1 MTIQIAPIEYWKDL
15 TINEAKLY
23 CFSLNID
30 DQVGWRFPTYAEMF
44 SLCGNA
50 QYAVATFAYL
60 DFWYICDTG
69 IVDIRSGYLE
79 LGDGEKLRLHYSIVP
94 VRDIY

>member
-1 MTIQIAPIEYWKDL
+1 MSIQIAPIEYWKDL
-15 TINEAKLY
+15 TINEARLY
-23 CFSLNID
+23 CFSLTIN
-30 DQVGWRFPTYAEMF
+30 DQVGWRFPTYAELF
-44 SLCGNA
+44 SIRGK
-50 QYAVATFAYL
+50 VHGVSTFAYL

-79 LGDGEKLRLHYSIVP
+79 LGDGEKLKLHYSIVP

>member
-15 TINEAKLY
+15 TINEARLY
-23 CFSLNID
+23 CFSLTIN
-30 DQVGWRFPTYAEMF
+30 DQVGWRFPNYEEMF
-44 SLCGNA
+44 LIRGKVQRDS
-50 QYAVATFAYL
+50 TFAYM